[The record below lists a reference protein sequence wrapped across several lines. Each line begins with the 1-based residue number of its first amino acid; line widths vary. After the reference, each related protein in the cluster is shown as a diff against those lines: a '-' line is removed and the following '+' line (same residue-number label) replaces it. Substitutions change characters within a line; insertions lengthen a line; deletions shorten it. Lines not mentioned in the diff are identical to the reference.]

1 MKHHELVRWGLTH
14 EVTHYTMLTMR
25 RFTTMS
31 YCLPNWRLIYTSLL
45 LVSILFA
52 GCRSDADIETQPASK
67 LSPDQLIAQTFN
79 YIGSDQTIQTI
90 MESIKQLP
98 EAKGMAAHLSQVKAR
113 LVWQGISHVGEV
125 GVNEIV
131 YIPIHIQGEDEINWI
146 WVIYLDQ
153 GTQIASEFL
162 NRAEVY
168 DDHLWLFDYLTQK
181 SLGHVAKS
189 GVYYTPP
196 PGARSFRK
204 VINGKL
210 YECTRA
216 HSFTV
221 GNLYDDDMNVVDGG
235 SSTRFHPENCVPVFE
250 FQGFDR
256 PRGRFS
262 GAPAGFWGR
271 FSGADSGTPGGI
283 TPEKYTCI
291 RYAPTIP
298 DEPPTPIGPIQPPPC
313 GDYRMKIQEPQM
325 NSHIQ
330 SLFDYVRSKNSWD
343 TRIERG
349 FVQLRDG
356 TFKDIIGE
364 NEDEIAEPKDDIVG
378 MMHTHVSPQNE
389 MYPDEMY
396 YSNQCFS
403 LKDIHNFI
411 SRVFKAIRKEIP
423 KDWDAN
429 PAELDLAKYYTGVV
443 SKHGVY
449 VLTINKKIRNYN
461 ELQDLFGAVNK
472 RLSTDERTF
481 EELNEEQLNWIESQI
496 KHTLARTEK
505 REKEL
510 EKREKK
516 KELEQREKEL
526 LIREEQYILDQLN
539 VLYPSLKEAFGLM
552 FFDLTKDTPEGYSV
566 YDKNPEDG
574 RSWYIKQQINPTVFY
589 NRHECK

>member
-1 MKHHELVRWGLTH
+1 
-14 EVTHYTMLTMR
+14 
-25 RFTTMS
+25 MS

-67 LSPDQLIAQTFN
+67 LSPDQLVAQTFN
-79 YIGSDQTIQTI
+79 YIGSDQTVQTI

-131 YIPIHIQGEDEINWI
+131 YIPIHIQGENEINWI
-146 WVIYLDQ
+146 WVIYLDR
-153 GTQIASEFL
+153 GTQISSEFL

-181 SLGHVAKS
+181 GLGHVAKS

-271 FSGADSGTPGGI
+271 FSGADSGNPRI
-283 TPEKYTCI
+283 APEQYKCI

-325 NSHIQ
+325 NSHIK

-378 MMHTHVSPQNE
+378 MMHTHVASQ
-389 MYPDEMY
+389 DEEY
-396 YSNQCFS
+396 YLNQCFS

-411 SRVFKAIRKEIP
+411 GRVFKAVRKEIP
-423 KDWDAN
+423 KDWGTN
-429 PAELDLAKYYTGVV
+429 PAELDLSKYYTGVV

-449 VLTINKKIRNYN
+449 ILTINRKIRNYD
-461 ELQDLFGAVNK
+461 ELQDLFGALNK
-472 RLSTDERTF
+472 KLSTDERTF
-481 EELNEEQLNWIESQI
+481 KKLSQMQSDWISSEIRDTPVGIEE
-496 KHTLARTEK
+496 KGK
-505 REKEL
+505 REK
-510 EKREKK
+510 R
-516 KELEQREKEL
+516 L
-526 LIREEQYILDQLN
+526 LILEEQYILDQLN

-566 YDKNPEDG
+566 YDNNPEDG
-574 RSWYIKQQINPTVFY
+574 RIWYIRQRNPTVFY
-589 NRHECK
+589 DRHECK

>member
-67 LSPDQLIAQTFN
+67 LSSDQLVAQTFN

-181 SLGHVAKS
+181 GLGHVAKS

-291 RYAPTIP
+291 RYAPYIP

-325 NSHIQ
+325 NSHIK
-330 SLFDYVRSKNSWD
+330 SLFDYVKSNKSWE

-378 MMHTHVSPQNE
+378 MMHTHVASQ
-389 MYPDEMY
+389 DEEY
-396 YSNQCFS
+396 YLNQCFS

-411 SRVFKAIRKEIP
+411 GRVFKAVRKEIP
-423 KDWDAN
+423 KDWGTN
-429 PAELDLAKYYTGVV
+429 PAELDLSKYYTGVV

-449 VLTINKKIRNYN
+449 ILTINRKIRNYD
-461 ELQDLFGAVNK
+461 ELQDLFGALNK
-472 RLSTDERTF
+472 KLSTDERTF
-481 EELNEEQLNWIESQI
+481 KKLSQMQSDWISSEIRDTPVGIEE
-496 KHTLARTEK
+496 KGK
-505 REKEL
+505 REK
-510 EKREKK
+510 R
-516 KELEQREKEL
+516 L
-526 LIREEQYILDQLN
+526 LILEEQYILDQLN

-566 YDKNPEDG
+566 YDNNPEDG
-574 RSWYIKQQINPTVFY
+574 RIWYIRQRNPTVFY
-589 NRHECK
+589 DRHECK

>member
-1 MKHHELVRWGLTH
+1 MKHHELVRWRLTY

-67 LSPDQLIAQTFN
+67 LSPDQLVAQTFN
-79 YIGSDQTIQTI
+79 YIGSDQTVQTI

-131 YIPIHIQGEDEINWI
+131 YIPIHIQGENEINWI
-146 WVIYLDQ
+146 WVIYLDH
-153 GTQIASEFL
+153 GTQISSEFL

-181 SLGHVAKS
+181 GLGHVAKS

-271 FSGADSGTPGGI
+271 FSGADSGNPRI
-283 TPEKYTCI
+283 APEQYKCI

-330 SLFDYVRSKNSWD
+330 SLFDYVRSEEAQGG
-343 TRIERG
+343 IERA
-349 FVQLRDG
+349 FIQLSDG
-356 TFKDIIGE
+356 SFKDIQGVKKDAVRTPAEDVIG
-364 NEDEIAEPKDDIVG
+364 I
-378 MMHTHVSPQNE
+378 MHTHIYRKNSPGT
-389 MYPDEMY
+389 DTVK
-396 YSNQCFS
+396 YSNQSFS
-403 LKDIHNFI
+403 LADIHSFVAHVSKSI
-411 SRVFKAIRKEIP
+411 AKE
-423 KDWDAN
+423 
-429 PAELDLAKYYTGVV
+429 LAKNSKTGSPVEIDLSKYYSGIV

-449 VLTINKKIRNYN
+449 ILSFNKKIKTYS
-461 ELQDLFGAVNK
+461 EFIDLFGPVNSSAAASDSAFQSLIK
-472 RLSTDERTF
+472 TQNTWIVEQIDDVNGDIDN
-481 EELNEEQLNWIESQI
+481 NEND
-496 KHTLARTEK
+496 
-505 REKEL
+505 
-510 EKREKK
+510 
-516 KELEQREKEL
+516 L
-526 LIREEQYILDQLN
+526 LTREEQYILDHIREY
-539 VLYPSLKEAFGLM
+539 YPSLKSVLGLM
-552 FFDLTKDTPEGYSV
+552 FFDLTKKDPEGFSV
-566 YDKNPEDG
+566 YDKDSGNS
-574 RSWYIKQQINPTVFY
+574 RAAFKKLINRKLFY
-589 NRHECK
+589 NRHDCK

>member
-1 MKHHELVRWGLTH
+1 
-14 EVTHYTMLTMR
+14 
-25 RFTTMS
+25 MS

-67 LSPDQLIAQTFN
+67 LSPDQLVAQTFN
-79 YIGSDQTIQTI
+79 YIGSDQTVQTI

-131 YIPIHIQGEDEINWI
+131 YIPIHIQGENEINWI
-146 WVIYLDQ
+146 WVIYLDR

-181 SLGHVAKS
+181 GLGHVAKS

-262 GAPAGFWGR
+262 GAPAGFWGH
-271 FSGADSGTPGGI
+271 FSGADSGNPRI
-283 TPEKYTCI
+283 APEQYKCI

-325 NSHIQ
+325 NSHIK

-378 MMHTHVSPQNE
+378 MMHTHVASQ
-389 MYPDEMY
+389 DEEY
-396 YSNQCFS
+396 YLNQCFS

-411 SRVFKAIRKEIP
+411 GRVFKAVRKEIP
-423 KDWDAN
+423 KDWGTN
-429 PAELDLAKYYTGVV
+429 PAELDLSKYYTGVV

-449 VLTINKKIRNYN
+449 ILTINRKIRNYD
-461 ELQDLFGAVNK
+461 ELQDLFGALNK
-472 RLSTDERTF
+472 KLSTDERTF
-481 EELNEEQLNWIESQI
+481 KKLSQMQSDWISSEIRDTPVGIEE
-496 KHTLARTEK
+496 KGK
-505 REKEL
+505 REK
-510 EKREKK
+510 R
-516 KELEQREKEL
+516 L
-526 LIREEQYILDQLN
+526 LILEEQYILDQLN

-566 YDKNPEDG
+566 YDNNPEDG
-574 RSWYIKQQINPTVFY
+574 RIWYIRQRNPTVFY
-589 NRHECK
+589 DRHECK

>member
-1 MKHHELVRWGLTH
+1 MKHHELVRWRLTH

-67 LSPDQLIAQTFN
+67 LSPDQLVAQTFN

-131 YIPIHIQGEDEINWI
+131 YIPIHIQGENEINWI
-146 WVIYLDQ
+146 WVIYLDH
-153 GTQIASEFL
+153 GTQISSEFL

-181 SLGHVAKS
+181 GLGHVAKS

-271 FSGADSGTPGGI
+271 FSGADSGNPRI
-283 TPEKYTCI
+283 APEQYKCI

-325 NSHIQ
+325 NSHIK
-330 SLFDYVRSKNSWD
+330 SLFDYVKSPKSWE

-378 MMHTHVSPQNE
+378 MMHTHVASQ
-389 MYPDEMY
+389 DEEY
-396 YSNQCFS
+396 YLNQCFS

-411 SRVFKAIRKEIP
+411 GRVFKAVRKEIP
-423 KDWDAN
+423 KDWGTN
-429 PAELDLAKYYTGVV
+429 PAELDLSKYYTGVV

-449 VLTINKKIRNYN
+449 ILTINRKIRNYD
-461 ELQDLFGAVNK
+461 ELQDLFGALNK
-472 RLSTDERTF
+472 KLSTDERTF
-481 EELNEEQLNWIESQI
+481 KKLSQMQSDWISSEIRDTPVGIEE
-496 KHTLARTEK
+496 KGK
-505 REKEL
+505 REK
-510 EKREKK
+510 R
-516 KELEQREKEL
+516 L
-526 LIREEQYILDQLN
+526 LILEEQYILDQLN

-566 YDKNPEDG
+566 YDNNPEDG
-574 RSWYIKQQINPTVFY
+574 RIWYIRQRNPTVFY
-589 NRHECK
+589 DRHECK

>member
-1 MKHHELVRWGLTH
+1 MKHHELVRWRLTH

-67 LSPDQLIAQTFN
+67 LSPDQLVAQTFN

-113 LVWQGISHVGEV
+113 LVWQGISHVGEI

-131 YIPIHIQGEDEINWI
+131 YIPIHIQGENEINWI
-146 WVIYLDQ
+146 WVIYLNH
-153 GTQIASEFL
+153 GTQISSEFL

-181 SLGHVAKS
+181 GLGHVAKS

-196 PGARSFRK
+196 SGARSFSK

-221 GNLYDDDMNVVDGG
+221 GDLYDDDMNVVNRG

-271 FSGADSGTPGGI
+271 FSGADSGNPGI
-283 TPEKYTCI
+283 APEQYKCI
-291 RYAPTIP
+291 RYAPNIP

-325 NSHIQ
+325 NSHIK
-330 SLFDYVRSKNSWD
+330 SLFDYVKSNKSWE

-378 MMHTHVSPQNE
+378 MMHTHVASQ
-389 MYPDEMY
+389 DEEY
-396 YSNQCFS
+396 YLNQCFS

-411 SRVFKAIRKEIP
+411 GRVFKAVRKEIP
-423 KDWDAN
+423 KDWGTN
-429 PAELDLAKYYTGVV
+429 PAELDLSKYYTGVV

-449 VLTINKKIRNYN
+449 ILTINRKIRNYD
-461 ELQDLFGAVNK
+461 ELQDLFGALNK
-472 RLSTDERTF
+472 KLSTDERTF
-481 EELNEEQLNWIESQI
+481 KKLSQMQSDWISSEIRDTPVGIEE
-496 KHTLARTEK
+496 KGK
-505 REKEL
+505 REK
-510 EKREKK
+510 R
-516 KELEQREKEL
+516 L
-526 LIREEQYILDQLN
+526 LILEEQYILDQLN

-566 YDKNPEDG
+566 YDNNPEDG
-574 RSWYIKQQINPTVFY
+574 RIWYIRQRNPTVFY
-589 NRHECK
+589 DRHECK

>member
-1 MKHHELVRWGLTH
+1 
-14 EVTHYTMLTMR
+14 MR

-67 LSPDQLIAQTFN
+67 LSPDQLVAQTFH

-90 MESIKQLP
+90 MQSIKQLP

-131 YIPIHIQGEDEINWI
+131 YIPIHIQGENEINWI
-146 WVIYLDQ
+146 WVIYLDH
-153 GTQIASEFL
+153 GTQISSEFL

-181 SLGHVAKS
+181 GLGHVAKS

-196 PGARSFRK
+196 SGARSFRK
-204 VINGKL
+204 EINGKL

-235 SSTRFHPENCVPVFE
+235 SSTRFHPENCVPVFS

-256 PRGRFS
+256 PGGRFS
-262 GAPAGFWGR
+262 GAPVGFWGR
-271 FSGADSGTPGGI
+271 FSGADSGNPRI
-283 TPEKYTCI
+283 APEQYKCI
-291 RYAPTIP
+291 RYAPYIP

-325 NSHIQ
+325 NSHIM
-330 SLFDYVRSKNSWD
+330 SLFDYVRSPKSWE

-356 TFKDIIGE
+356 TFKDIIGKD
-364 NEDEIAEPKDDIVG
+364 EDEITAPNDDIVG
-378 MMHTHVSPQNE
+378 MMHTHVSSQ
-389 MYPDEMY
+389 DEMY
-396 YSNQCFS
+396 YANQCFS
-403 LKDIHNFI
+403 IRDIHNFI
-411 SRVFKAIRKEIP
+411 GRVFKAVRKEIP
-423 KDWDAN
+423 KDWNTN
-429 PAELDLAKYYTGVV
+429 PTEIDLAKYYTGVV

-449 VLTINKKIRNYN
+449 ILTINKKLRNYS
-461 ELQDLFGAVNK
+461 ELASLFGDLNK
-472 RLSTDERTF
+472 ALSTDEDTF
-481 EELNEEQLNWIESQI
+481 NDLEFLQSKWIEQKAGHSHVDI
-496 KHTLARTEK
+496 GRK
-505 REKEL
+505 
-510 EKREKK
+510 
-516 KELEQREKEL
+516 EKEL
-526 LIREEQYILDQLN
+526 LIKEEQYVLDQLKE
-539 VLYPSLKEAFGLM
+539 LYPSFKNVFGLM
-552 FFDLTKDTPEGYSV
+552 FFDLTKETPEGYSV
-566 YDKNPEDG
+566 YDKTSED
-574 RSWYIKQQINPTVFY
+574 RWSWYKKQSHPTIFY
-589 NRHECK
+589 NRHDCK

>member
-1 MKHHELVRWGLTH
+1 MKHHELVRWRLTH

-67 LSPDQLIAQTFN
+67 LSPDQLVEQTFH
-79 YIGSDQTIQTI
+79 YTGSDHTIQTI

-98 EAKGMAAHLSQVKAR
+98 EARGMAAHLSQVKAR

-153 GTQIASEFL
+153 GTRIASEFL
-162 NRAEVY
+162 NRTEVY

-181 SLGHVAKS
+181 GLGHVAKS

-262 GAPAGFWGR
+262 GAPAGFWGH

-283 TPEKYTCI
+283 APERYTCI
-291 RYAPTIP
+291 RYESRPPIINEPT
-298 DEPPTPIGPIQPPPC
+298 TPIGIGPIQPPPC

-325 NSHIQ
+325 NSHIK
-330 SLFDYVRSKNSWD
+330 SLFDYVRSED
-343 TRIERG
+343 AQGGIERA
-349 FVQLRDG
+349 FVQLSDG
-356 TFKDIIGE
+356 SFKDIQGVKDAVHAPAEDVIG
-364 NEDEIAEPKDDIVG
+364 I
-378 MMHTHVSPQNE
+378 MHTHVYRKNSSGT
-389 MYPDEMY
+389 DTVK
-396 YSNQCFS
+396 YSNQSFS
-403 LKDIHNFI
+403 LADIRSFVALVSKSI
-411 SRVFKAIRKEIP
+411 AKELAKNSKTGRLVEI
-423 KDWDAN
+423 
-429 PAELDLAKYYTGVV
+429 DLSKYYTGIV

-449 VLTINKKIRNYN
+449 ILSFNKKIKTFS
-461 ELQDLFGAVNK
+461 EFIELFGPVNSSAAASDSAFQGLIK
-472 RLSTDERTF
+472 D
-481 EELNEEQLNWIESQI
+481 QKIWITSQI
-496 KHTLARTEK
+496 DRTGGDIDNNEND
-505 REKEL
+505 
-510 EKREKK
+510 
-516 KELEQREKEL
+516 L
-526 LIREEQYILDQLN
+526 LSREEQYILDHITEY
-539 VLYPSLKEAFGLM
+539 YPSLKSVLGLM
-552 FFDLTKDTPEGYSV
+552 FFDLTKKDPEGFSV
-566 YDKNPEDG
+566 YDKNSGDS
-574 RSWYIKQQINPTVFY
+574 RAAFKKLINRNLFY
-589 NRHECK
+589 NRHDCK

>member
-1 MKHHELVRWGLTH
+1 MKHHELVRWRLTH

-67 LSPDQLIAQTFN
+67 LSPDQLVAQTFN

-131 YIPIHIQGEDEINWI
+131 YIPIHIQGENEINWI
-146 WVIYLDQ
+146 WVIYLDH
-153 GTQIASEFL
+153 GTQISSEFL

-196 PGARSFRK
+196 PGARSFSK

-291 RYAPTIP
+291 RYAPYIP

-325 NSHIQ
+325 NSHIK
-330 SLFDYVRSKNSWD
+330 SLFDYVKSNKSWE

-378 MMHTHVSPQNE
+378 MMHTHVASQ
-389 MYPDEMY
+389 DEEY
-396 YSNQCFS
+396 YLNQCFS

-411 SRVFKAIRKEIP
+411 GRVFKAVRKEIP
-423 KDWDAN
+423 KDWGTN
-429 PAELDLAKYYTGVV
+429 PAELDLSKYYTGVV

-449 VLTINKKIRNYN
+449 ILTINRKIRNYD
-461 ELQDLFGAVNK
+461 ELQDLFGALNK
-472 RLSTDERTF
+472 KLSTDERTF
-481 EELNEEQLNWIESQI
+481 KKLSQMQSDWISSEIRDTPVGIEE
-496 KHTLARTEK
+496 KGK
-505 REKEL
+505 REK
-510 EKREKK
+510 R
-516 KELEQREKEL
+516 L
-526 LIREEQYILDQLN
+526 LILEEQYILDQLN

-566 YDKNPEDG
+566 YDNNPEDG
-574 RSWYIKQQINPTVFY
+574 RIWYIRQRNPTVFY
-589 NRHECK
+589 DRHECK

>member
-1 MKHHELVRWGLTH
+1 
-14 EVTHYTMLTMR
+14 
-25 RFTTMS
+25 
-31 YCLPNWRLIYTSLL
+31 
-45 LVSILFA
+45 
-52 GCRSDADIETQPASK
+52 
-67 LSPDQLIAQTFN
+67 
-79 YIGSDQTIQTI
+79 

-131 YIPIHIQGEDEINWI
+131 YIPIHIQGENEINWI
-146 WVIYLDQ
+146 WVIYLDH
-153 GTQIASEFL
+153 GTQISSEFL

-181 SLGHVAKS
+181 GLGHVAKS

-196 PGARSFRK
+196 SGARSFRK
-204 VINGKL
+204 EINGKL

-221 GNLYDDDMNVVDGG
+221 GNLYDDDMNVVNRG
-235 SSTRFHPENCVPVFE
+235 SSTRFHPENCVPVFS

-256 PRGRFS
+256 PGGRFS
-262 GAPAGFWGR
+262 GAPVGFWGR
-271 FSGADSGTPGGI
+271 FSGADSGNPGI
-283 TPEKYTCI
+283 APERYTCI
-291 RYAPTIP
+291 RYESRPPIINEPT
-298 DEPPTPIGPIQPPPC
+298 TPIGIGPIQPPPC

-325 NSHIQ
+325 NSHIK
-330 SLFDYVRSKNSWD
+330 SLFAYVRSKNSWD

-349 FVQLRDG
+349 FVQFRDG
-356 TFKDIIGE
+356 TFKDIIGK
-364 NEDEIAEPKDDIVG
+364 NKDEIDVPKDDIVG

-389 MYPDEMY
+389 TYPDEMY

-403 LKDIHNFI
+403 LKDIHNFV

-423 KDWDAN
+423 KDWDTN

-449 VLTINKKIRNYN
+449 ILTINKKIRNYN
-461 ELQDLFGAVNK
+461 ELQDLFGAVNE

-481 EELNEEQLNWIESQI
+481 EKLSEKQNDWITSQI

-510 EKREKK
+510 EE
-516 KELEQREKEL
+516 REKEL

-539 VLYPSLKEAFGLM
+539 KLYPSLKEVFGLM

-566 YDKNPEDG
+566 YDKNPEYG
-574 RSWYIKQQINPTVFY
+574 RSWYIKQSNPTVFY

>member
-67 LSPDQLIAQTFN
+67 LSPDQLVAQTFN

-131 YIPIHIQGEDEINWI
+131 YIPIHIQGENEINWI
-146 WVIYLDQ
+146 WVIYLDH
-153 GTQIASEFL
+153 GTQISSEFL

-181 SLGHVAKS
+181 GLGHVAKS

-196 PGARSFRK
+196 SGARSFRK
-204 VINGKL
+204 EINGKL

-291 RYAPTIP
+291 RYAPYIP

-325 NSHIQ
+325 NSHIK
-330 SLFDYVRSKNSWD
+330 SLFDYVKSNKSWE

-378 MMHTHVSPQNE
+378 MMHTHVASQ
-389 MYPDEMY
+389 DEEY
-396 YSNQCFS
+396 YLNQCFS

-411 SRVFKAIRKEIP
+411 GRVFKAVRKEIP
-423 KDWDAN
+423 KDWGTN
-429 PAELDLAKYYTGVV
+429 PAELDLSKYYTGVV

-449 VLTINKKIRNYN
+449 ILTINRKIRNYD
-461 ELQDLFGAVNK
+461 ELQDLFGALNK
-472 RLSTDERTF
+472 KLSTDERTF
-481 EELNEEQLNWIESQI
+481 KKLSQMQSDWISSEIRDTPVGIEE
-496 KHTLARTEK
+496 KGK
-505 REKEL
+505 REK
-510 EKREKK
+510 R
-516 KELEQREKEL
+516 L
-526 LIREEQYILDQLN
+526 LILEEQYILDQLN

-566 YDKNPEDG
+566 YDNNPEDG
-574 RSWYIKQQINPTVFY
+574 RIWYIRQRNPTVFY
-589 NRHECK
+589 DRHECK

>member
-1 MKHHELVRWGLTH
+1 
-14 EVTHYTMLTMR
+14 MLTMR
-25 RFTTMS
+25 RFTIMS

-52 GCRSDADIETQPASK
+52 GCRSDVDIETQPVSK
-67 LSPDQLIAQTFN
+67 LSPDQLVTQTFH
-79 YIGSDQTIQTI
+79 YTGSDQTIQTI

-131 YIPIHIQGEDEINWI
+131 YIPIHIQGENEINWI
-146 WVIYLDQ
+146 WVIYLDH
-153 GTQIASEFL
+153 GTQISSEFL

-181 SLGHVAKS
+181 GLGHVAKS

-196 PGARSFRK
+196 SGARSFRK
-204 VINGKL
+204 EINGVL

-221 GNLYDDDMNVVDGG
+221 GNLYDDDMNVVNRG
-235 SSTRFHPENCVPVFE
+235 SSTRFHPENCVPVFG
-250 FQGFDR
+250 FQGSDR
-256 PRGRFS
+256 PGGRFS

-271 FSGADSGTPGGI
+271 FSGADSGHPLI
-283 TPEKYTCI
+283 APEKYKCI
-291 RYAPTIP
+291 RYESRPPIINEPT
-298 DEPPTPIGPIQPPPC
+298 TTIGPIQPPPC
-313 GDYRMKIQEPQM
+313 EDYRMKIQEPQM
-325 NSHIQ
+325 NSHIK
-330 SLFDYVRSKNSWD
+330 SLFDYVKSPKSWE

-349 FVQLRDG
+349 FVQLKDG

-364 NEDEIAEPKDDIVG
+364 NEDEIAEPKGDIVG
-378 MMHTHVSPQNE
+378 MMHTHVASQ
-389 MYPDEMY
+389 DEEY
-396 YSNQCFS
+396 YLNQCFS

-411 SRVFKAIRKEIP
+411 GRVFKAVRKEIP
-423 KDWDAN
+423 KDWGTN
-429 PAELDLAKYYTGVV
+429 PAELDLSKYYTGVV

-449 VLTINKKIRNYN
+449 ILTINRKIRNYDDLQ
-461 ELQDLFGAVNK
+461 ELLSALNK
-472 RLSTDERTF
+472 KLSTDERTF
-481 EELNEEQLNWIESQI
+481 KKLSQMQSNWISSQI
-496 KHTLARTEK
+496 QNAPVRIEEKEKEK
-505 REKEL
+505 REK
-510 EKREKK
+510 
-516 KELEQREKEL
+516 QL
-526 LIREEQYILDQLN
+526 LILEEQYILEKLN

-566 YDKNPEDG
+566 YDNNPED
-574 RSWYIKQQINPTVFY
+574 RRRWYIRQSNPTVFY

>member
-1 MKHHELVRWGLTH
+1 
-14 EVTHYTMLTMR
+14 
-25 RFTTMS
+25 MS
-31 YCLPNWRLIYTSLL
+31 YRLPNWRLIYTLLL

-67 LSPDQLIAQTFN
+67 LSPDQLVTQTFH
-79 YIGSDQTIQTI
+79 YTGSDQTIQTI

-131 YIPIHIQGEDEINWI
+131 YIPIHIQGENEINWI
-146 WVIYLDQ
+146 WVIYLDH
-153 GTQIASEFL
+153 GTQISSEFL

-181 SLGHVAKS
+181 GLGHVAKS

-196 PGARSFRK
+196 SGARSFRK
-204 VINGKL
+204 EINGVL

-221 GNLYDDDMNVVDGG
+221 GNLYDDDMDVVDRG
-235 SSTRFHPENCVPVFE
+235 SSTRFHPENCVPVFS

-256 PRGRFS
+256 PGGRFS
-262 GAPAGFWGR
+262 GAPVGFWGR
-271 FSGADSGTPGGI
+271 FSGADSGNPGIAPGR
-283 TPEKYTCI
+283 YTCI
-291 RYAPTIP
+291 RYEGRPPIIGEPT
-298 DEPPTPIGPIQPPPC
+298 TPIGPIQPPPC
-313 GDYRMKIQEPQM
+313 EDYRMKIQEPQM

-330 SLFDYVRSKNSWD
+330 SLFDYVRSPKSWE

-349 FVQLRDG
+349 FVQLKDG

-364 NEDEIAEPKDDIVG
+364 NEDEIDVPKGDIVG
-378 MMHTHVSPQNE
+378 MMHTHVASQ
-389 MYPDEMY
+389 DEEY
-396 YSNQCFS
+396 YLNQCFS

-411 SRVFKAIRKEIP
+411 GRVFKAVRKEIP
-423 KDWDAN
+423 KDWGTN
-429 PAELDLAKYYTGVV
+429 PAELDLSKYYTGVV

-449 VLTINKKIRNYN
+449 ILTINRKIRNYDDLQ
-461 ELQDLFGAVNK
+461 ELLSALNK
-472 RLSTDERTF
+472 KLSTDERTF
-481 EELNEEQLNWIESQI
+481 KKLSQMQSNWISSQI
-496 KHTLARTEK
+496 QNAPVRIEEKEKEKEK
-505 REKEL
+505 REK
-510 EKREKK
+510 
-516 KELEQREKEL
+516 QL
-526 LIREEQYILDQLN
+526 LILEEQYILEKLN

-566 YDKNPEDG
+566 YDNNPED
-574 RSWYIKQQINPTVFY
+574 RRRWYIRQSNPTVFY

>member
-1 MKHHELVRWGLTH
+1 
-14 EVTHYTMLTMR
+14 MLTMR

-67 LSPDQLIAQTFN
+67 LSPDQLVAQTFN

-131 YIPIHIQGEDEINWI
+131 YIPIHIQGENEINWI

-196 PGARSFRK
+196 PGARSFSK

-271 FSGADSGTPGGI
+271 FSGADSGNPRI
-283 TPEKYTCI
+283 APEQYKCI

-325 NSHIQ
+325 NSHIK
-330 SLFDYVRSKNSWD
+330 SLFDYVKSNKSWE

-378 MMHTHVSPQNE
+378 MMHTHVASQ
-389 MYPDEMY
+389 DEEY
-396 YSNQCFS
+396 YLNQCFS

-411 SRVFKAIRKEIP
+411 GRVFKAVRKEIP
-423 KDWDAN
+423 KDWGTN
-429 PAELDLAKYYTGVV
+429 PAELDLSKYYTGVV

-449 VLTINKKIRNYN
+449 ILTINRKIRNYD
-461 ELQDLFGAVNK
+461 ELQDLFGALNK
-472 RLSTDERTF
+472 KLSTDERTF
-481 EELNEEQLNWIESQI
+481 KKLSQMQSDWISSEIRDTPVGIEE
-496 KHTLARTEK
+496 KGK
-505 REKEL
+505 REK
-510 EKREKK
+510 R
-516 KELEQREKEL
+516 L
-526 LIREEQYILDQLN
+526 LILEEQYILDQLN

-566 YDKNPEDG
+566 YDNNPEDG
-574 RSWYIKQQINPTVFY
+574 RIWYIRQRNPTVFY
-589 NRHECK
+589 DRHECK

>member
-1 MKHHELVRWGLTH
+1 MKHHELVRWRLTH

-67 LSPDQLIAQTFN
+67 LSPDQLVAQTFN

-131 YIPIHIQGEDEINWI
+131 YIPIHIQGENEINWI
-146 WVIYLDQ
+146 WVIYLDH
-153 GTQIASEFL
+153 GTQISSEFL

-181 SLGHVAKS
+181 GLGHVAKS

-196 PGARSFRK
+196 SGARSFRK
-204 VINGKL
+204 EINGKL

-221 GNLYDDDMNVVDGG
+221 GNLYDDDMNVVNRG
-235 SSTRFHPENCVPVFE
+235 SSTRFHPENCVPVFS
-250 FQGFDR
+250 FQGFDS
-256 PRGRFS
+256 PGGRFS
-262 GAPAGFWGR
+262 GAPVGFWGR
-271 FSGADSGTPGGI
+271 FSNASSGNPYI
-283 TPEKYTCI
+283 APEQYKCI

-325 NSHIQ
+325 NSHIK
-330 SLFDYVRSKNSWD
+330 SLFDYVRSED
-343 TRIERG
+343 AQGGIERA
-349 FVQLRDG
+349 FIQLSDG
-356 TFKDIIGE
+356 SFKDIQGVKDAVHAPAEDVIG
-364 NEDEIAEPKDDIVG
+364 I
-378 MMHTHVSPQNE
+378 MHTHVYRKNSPGTDRV
-389 MYPDEMY
+389 M
-396 YSNQCFS
+396 YSNQSFS
-403 LKDIHNFI
+403 LADIRSFVAHVSKSI
-411 SRVFKAIRKEIP
+411 AKELAKNSKTGSPVGI
-423 KDWDAN
+423 
-429 PAELDLAKYYTGVV
+429 DLSKYYTGIV

-449 VLTINKKIRNYN
+449 ILSFNKKIKTYS
-461 ELQDLFGAVNK
+461 EFIDLFGPVNSSAAASDSAFQTLIEDQEDWITAQIDDVK
-472 RLSTDERTF
+472 GDIDN
-481 EELNEEQLNWIESQI
+481 NENDILV
-496 KHTLARTEK
+496 
-505 REKEL
+505 
-510 EKREKK
+510 
-516 KELEQREKEL
+516 
-526 LIREEQYILDQLN
+526 REEQYILDHIKEY
-539 VLYPSLKEAFGLM
+539 YPSLKAVLGLM
-552 FFDLTKDTPEGYSV
+552 FFDLTKKDPEGFSV
-566 YDKNPEDG
+566 YDKNQGDSRAG
-574 RSWYIKQQINPTVFY
+574 IKRVINPKLFY
-589 NRHECK
+589 NRHDCK

>member
-1 MKHHELVRWGLTH
+1 MKHHELVRWRLTH

-67 LSPDQLIAQTFN
+67 LSPDQLVAQTFN
-79 YIGSDQTIQTI
+79 YIGSDQTVQTI

-131 YIPIHIQGEDEINWI
+131 YIPIHIQGENEINWI
-146 WVIYLDQ
+146 WVIYLDR

-181 SLGHVAKS
+181 GLGHVAKS

-271 FSGADSGTPGGI
+271 FSGADSGNPRI
-283 TPEKYTCI
+283 APEQYKCI

-325 NSHIQ
+325 NSHIK
-330 SLFDYVRSKNSWD
+330 SLFDYVKSNKSWE

-378 MMHTHVSPQNE
+378 MMHTHVASQ
-389 MYPDEMY
+389 DEEY
-396 YSNQCFS
+396 YLNQCFS

-411 SRVFKAIRKEIP
+411 GRVFKAVRKEIP
-423 KDWDAN
+423 KDWGTN
-429 PAELDLAKYYTGVV
+429 PAELDLSKYYTGVV

-449 VLTINKKIRNYN
+449 ILTINRKIRNYD
-461 ELQDLFGAVNK
+461 ELQDLFGALNK
-472 RLSTDERTF
+472 KLSTDERTF
-481 EELNEEQLNWIESQI
+481 KKLSQMQSDWISSEIRDTPVGIEE
-496 KHTLARTEK
+496 KGK
-505 REKEL
+505 REK
-510 EKREKK
+510 R
-516 KELEQREKEL
+516 L
-526 LIREEQYILDQLN
+526 LILEEQYILDQLN

-566 YDKNPEDG
+566 YDNNPEDG
-574 RSWYIKQQINPTVFY
+574 RIWYIRQRNPTVFY
-589 NRHECK
+589 DRHECK

>member
-1 MKHHELVRWGLTH
+1 MKHHELVRWRLTH

-67 LSPDQLIAQTFN
+67 LSPDQLVAQTFN

-131 YIPIHIQGEDEINWI
+131 YIPIHIQGENEINWI
-146 WVIYLDQ
+146 WVIYLDH
-153 GTQIASEFL
+153 GTQISSEFL

-181 SLGHVAKS
+181 GLGHVAKS

-196 PGARSFRK
+196 SGARSFRK
-204 VINGKL
+204 EINGKL

-235 SSTRFHPENCVPVFE
+235 SSTRFHPENCVPVFS

-256 PRGRFS
+256 PGGRFS
-262 GAPAGFWGR
+262 GAPVGFWGH

-283 TPEKYTCI
+283 APERYTCI
-291 RYAPTIP
+291 RYESRPPIINEPT
-298 DEPPTPIGPIQPPPC
+298 TPIGPIQPPPC

-325 NSHIQ
+325 NSHIK
-330 SLFDYVRSKNSWD
+330 SLFDYVRSED
-343 TRIERG
+343 AQGGIERA
-349 FVQLRDG
+349 FIQLSDG
-356 TFKDIIGE
+356 SFKDIQGVKKDAVNAPAEDVIG
-364 NEDEIAEPKDDIVG
+364 I
-378 MMHTHVSPQNE
+378 MHTHVYRKNSSGT
-389 MYPDEMY
+389 DTVK
-396 YSNQCFS
+396 YSNQSFS
-403 LKDIHNFI
+403 LADIRSFVALVSKSI
-411 SRVFKAIRKEIP
+411 AKELAKNSKTGSPVEI
-423 KDWDAN
+423 
-429 PAELDLAKYYTGVV
+429 DLSKYYTGIV

-449 VLTINKKIRNYN
+449 ILSFNKKIKTSS
-461 ELQDLFGAVNK
+461 EFIDLFGPVNSSEAARDSAFQSLIK
-472 RLSTDERTF
+472 TQ
-481 EELNEEQLNWIESQI
+481 NAWIVKQI
-496 KHTLARTEK
+496 DNVNGDIDNN
-505 REKEL
+505 
-510 EKREKK
+510 
-516 KELEQREKEL
+516 QNDL
-526 LIREEQYILDQLN
+526 LTREEQYILDHITEY
-539 VLYPSLKEAFGLM
+539 YPSLKSVLGLM
-552 FFDLTKDTPEGYSV
+552 FFDLTKKDPEGFSV
-566 YDKNPEDG
+566 YDKDSGNS
-574 RSWYIKQQINPTVFY
+574 RVAFKKLINRNLFY
-589 NRHECK
+589 NRHDCK

>member
-1 MKHHELVRWGLTH
+1 MKHHELVRWRLTH

-67 LSPDQLIAQTFN
+67 LSPDQLVAQTFH
-79 YIGSDQTIQTI
+79 YTGSDETIQTI

-146 WVIYLDQ
+146 WVIYLDH
-153 GTQIASEFL
+153 GTQISSEFL

-196 PGARSFRK
+196 PGARSFSK

-291 RYAPTIP
+291 RYAPYIP

-325 NSHIQ
+325 NSHIK
-330 SLFDYVRSKNSWD
+330 SLFDYVKSNKSWE

-378 MMHTHVSPQNE
+378 MMHTHVASQ
-389 MYPDEMY
+389 DEEY
-396 YSNQCFS
+396 YLNQCFS

-411 SRVFKAIRKEIP
+411 GRVFKAVRKEIP
-423 KDWDAN
+423 KDWGTN
-429 PAELDLAKYYTGVV
+429 PAELDLSKYYTGVV

-449 VLTINKKIRNYN
+449 ILTINRKIRNYD
-461 ELQDLFGAVNK
+461 ELQDLFGALNK
-472 RLSTDERTF
+472 KLSTDERTF
-481 EELNEEQLNWIESQI
+481 KKLSQMQSDWISSEIRDTPVGIEE
-496 KHTLARTEK
+496 KGK
-505 REKEL
+505 REK
-510 EKREKK
+510 R
-516 KELEQREKEL
+516 L
-526 LIREEQYILDQLN
+526 LILEEQYILDQLN

-566 YDKNPEDG
+566 YDNNPEDG
-574 RSWYIKQQINPTVFY
+574 RIWYIRQRNPTVFY
-589 NRHECK
+589 DRHECK

>member
-1 MKHHELVRWGLTH
+1 MKHHELVRWRLTH
-14 EVTHYTMLTMR
+14 EVTHYTTLTMR

-67 LSPDQLIAQTFN
+67 LSPDQLVAQTFN
-79 YIGSDQTIQTI
+79 YIGSDQTVQTI

-131 YIPIHIQGEDEINWI
+131 YIPIHIQGENEINWI
-146 WVIYLDQ
+146 WVIYLDR

-181 SLGHVAKS
+181 GLGHVAKS

-262 GAPAGFWGR
+262 GAPAGFWGH
-271 FSGADSGTPGGI
+271 FSGADSGNPRI
-283 TPEKYTCI
+283 APEQYKCI

-325 NSHIQ
+325 NSHIK

-378 MMHTHVSPQNE
+378 MMHTHVASQ
-389 MYPDEMY
+389 DEEY
-396 YSNQCFS
+396 YLNQCFS

-411 SRVFKAIRKEIP
+411 GRVFKAVRKEIP
-423 KDWDAN
+423 KDWGTN
-429 PAELDLAKYYTGVV
+429 PAELDLSKYYTGVV

-449 VLTINKKIRNYN
+449 ILTINRKIRNYD
-461 ELQDLFGAVNK
+461 ELQDLFGALNK
-472 RLSTDERTF
+472 KLSTDERTF
-481 EELNEEQLNWIESQI
+481 KKLSQMQSDWISSEIRDTPVGIEE
-496 KHTLARTEK
+496 KGK
-505 REKEL
+505 REK
-510 EKREKK
+510 R
-516 KELEQREKEL
+516 L
-526 LIREEQYILDQLN
+526 LILEEQYILDQLN

-566 YDKNPEDG
+566 YDNNPEDG
-574 RSWYIKQQINPTVFY
+574 RIWYIRQRNPTVFY
-589 NRHECK
+589 DRHECK

>member
-1 MKHHELVRWGLTH
+1 
-14 EVTHYTMLTMR
+14 
-25 RFTTMS
+25 MS

-67 LSPDQLIAQTFN
+67 LSPDQLVAQTFN
-79 YIGSDQTIQTI
+79 YIGSDQTVQTI

-131 YIPIHIQGEDEINWI
+131 YIPIHIQGENEINWI
-146 WVIYLDQ
+146 WVIYLDR
-153 GTQIASEFL
+153 GTQISSEFL

-181 SLGHVAKS
+181 GLGHVAKS

-271 FSGADSGTPGGI
+271 FSGADSGNPRI
-283 TPEKYTCI
+283 APEQYKCI

-325 NSHIQ
+325 NSHIK
-330 SLFDYVRSKNSWD
+330 SLFDYVKSNKSWE

-378 MMHTHVSPQNE
+378 MMHTHVASQ
-389 MYPDEMY
+389 DEEY
-396 YSNQCFS
+396 YLNQCFS

-411 SRVFKAIRKEIP
+411 GRVFKAVRKEIP
-423 KDWDAN
+423 KDWGTN
-429 PAELDLAKYYTGVV
+429 PAELDLSKYYTGVV

-449 VLTINKKIRNYN
+449 ILTINRKIRNYD
-461 ELQDLFGAVNK
+461 ELQDLFGALNK
-472 RLSTDERTF
+472 KLSTDERTF
-481 EELNEEQLNWIESQI
+481 KKLSQMQSDWISSEIRDTPVGIEE
-496 KHTLARTEK
+496 KGK
-505 REKEL
+505 REK
-510 EKREKK
+510 R
-516 KELEQREKEL
+516 L
-526 LIREEQYILDQLN
+526 LILEEQYILDQLN

-566 YDKNPEDG
+566 YDNNPEDG
-574 RSWYIKQQINPTVFY
+574 RIWYIRQRNPTVFY
-589 NRHECK
+589 DRHECK

>member
-1 MKHHELVRWGLTH
+1 MKHHELVRWRLTH

-67 LSPDQLIAQTFN
+67 LSPDQLVEQTFH

-131 YIPIHIQGEDEINWI
+131 YIPIHIQGENEINWI
-146 WVIYLDQ
+146 WVIYLDH
-153 GTQIASEFL
+153 GTQISSEFL

-181 SLGHVAKS
+181 GLGHVAKS

-196 PGARSFRK
+196 SGARSFRK

-235 SSTRFHPENCVPVFE
+235 SSTRFHPENCVPVFS

-256 PRGRFS
+256 PGGRFS
-262 GAPAGFWGR
+262 GAPVGFWGR

-283 TPEKYTCI
+283 APEKYTCI
-291 RYAPTIP
+291 RYAPYIP

-325 NSHIQ
+325 NSHIK
-330 SLFDYVRSKNSWD
+330 SLFDYVKSPKSWE

-378 MMHTHVSPQNE
+378 MMHTHVASQ
-389 MYPDEMY
+389 DEEY
-396 YSNQCFS
+396 YLNQCFS

-411 SRVFKAIRKEIP
+411 GRVFKAVRKEIP
-423 KDWDAN
+423 KDWGTN
-429 PAELDLAKYYTGVV
+429 PAELDLSKYYTGVV

-449 VLTINKKIRNYN
+449 ILTINRKIRNYD
-461 ELQDLFGAVNK
+461 ELQDLFGALNK
-472 RLSTDERTF
+472 KLSTDERTF
-481 EELNEEQLNWIESQI
+481 KKLSQMQSDWISSEIRDTPVGIEE
-496 KHTLARTEK
+496 KGK
-505 REKEL
+505 REK
-510 EKREKK
+510 R
-516 KELEQREKEL
+516 L
-526 LIREEQYILDQLN
+526 LILEEQYILDQLN

-566 YDKNPEDG
+566 YDNNPEDG
-574 RSWYIKQQINPTVFY
+574 RIWYIRQRNPTVFY
-589 NRHECK
+589 DRHECK

>member
-67 LSPDQLIAQTFN
+67 LSTDQLVTQTFH
-79 YIGSDQTIQTI
+79 YTGSDETIQTI

-146 WVIYLDQ
+146 WVIYLDH
-153 GTQIASEFL
+153 GTQISSEFL

-196 PGARSFRK
+196 SGARSFRK
-204 VINGKL
+204 EINGKL

-221 GNLYDDDMNVVDGG
+221 GNLYDDDMNVVNRG
-235 SSTRFHPENCVPVFE
+235 SSTRFHPENCVPVFS

-256 PRGRFS
+256 PGGRFS
-262 GAPAGFWGR
+262 GAPVGFWGR
-271 FSGADSGTPGGI
+271 FSGADSGNPGI
-283 TPEKYTCI
+283 APEQYKCI

-313 GDYRMKIQEPQM
+313 GDYRMKIQEPKM
-325 NSHIQ
+325 NSHIK
-330 SLFDYVRSKNSWD
+330 SLFDYVRSEEAQGG
-343 TRIERG
+343 IERA
-349 FVQLRDG
+349 FIQLSDG
-356 TFKDIIGE
+356 SFKDIQGVKDAVHAPAEDVIG
-364 NEDEIAEPKDDIVG
+364 I
-378 MMHTHVSPQNE
+378 MHTHVYRKNSPGTDRV
-389 MYPDEMY
+389 M
-396 YSNQCFS
+396 YSNQSFS
-403 LKDIHNFI
+403 LADIRSFVAHVSKSI
-411 SRVFKAIRKEIP
+411 AKELAKNSKTGSPVGI
-423 KDWDAN
+423 
-429 PAELDLAKYYTGVV
+429 DLSKYYTGIV

-449 VLTINKKIRNYN
+449 ILSFNKKIKTYS
-461 ELQDLFGAVNK
+461 EFIDLFGPVNSSAAASDSAFQTLIEDQEDWITAQIDDVK
-472 RLSTDERTF
+472 GDIDN
-481 EELNEEQLNWIESQI
+481 NENDILV
-496 KHTLARTEK
+496 
-505 REKEL
+505 
-510 EKREKK
+510 
-516 KELEQREKEL
+516 
-526 LIREEQYILDQLN
+526 REEQYILDHIKEY
-539 VLYPSLKEAFGLM
+539 YPSLKAVLGLM
-552 FFDLTKDTPEGYSV
+552 FFDLTKKDPEGFSV
-566 YDKNPEDG
+566 YDKNQGDSRAG
-574 RSWYIKQQINPTVFY
+574 IKRVINPKLFY
-589 NRHECK
+589 NRHDCK